1 MEVGLLI
8 KQKLAELKLEQRD
21 LAAAAQVTESYISQL
36 LSLKKL
42 PPAPARTDI
51 YGKIEGFLKLRRGKL
66 AELAEHQRNEGL
78 KKSLVAEPA
87 PLFKDVRK
95 LILRK
100 CATGKERQV
109 RAIFE
114 THPFGE
120 MERLVT
126 QKLLDVVKRVA
137 KDELENE
144 AWLRS
149 VAHLAGRSYE
159 GVRVS
164 ILEFLDTDVYSVSTE
179 HCASFLDPLVE
190 SWDIDLAT
198 FGLEIVLNRRLIS
211 GHAKKVEF
219 VEKEAERT
227 DEEPGLKK
235 FLKYDAVQ
243 ADITEDEIEFLRKL
257 RFKDRQPTALYYY
270 RELQNLRDPLH
281 FRARAVRKSSKKTL
295 RQSQPLGSVAPLHRF
310 RDARGIEKQMQLDGR
325 KGAIKRWDGKRG
337 YRHEK

>member
-21 LAAAAQVTESYISQL
+21 LAVAAQVTESYISQL
-36 LSLKKL
+36 LSRKKL
-42 PPAPARTDI
+42 PPAPSRTDI
-51 YGKIEGFLKLRRGKL
+51 YDKIERFLKLHRGKL

-78 KKSLVAEPA
+78 KKTLTAEPV
-87 PLFKDVRK
+87 PLFKDVRE
-95 LILRK
+95 LILQK
-100 CATGKERQV
+100 CAPGKERQV

-114 THPFGE
+114 THPFGD

-126 QKLLDVVKRVA
+126 QKLLDVVKRGA
-137 KDELENE
+137 KDELDNE

-159 GVRVS
+159 GLRVS
-164 ILEFLDTDVYSVSTE
+164 ILEFLDTDVFSISKE
-179 HCASFLDPLVE
+179 HCSSFLEPLVE

-211 GHAKKVEF
+211 GHAKRVEF
-219 VEKEAERT
+219 VEKDAERAG
-227 DEEPGLKK
+227 EEPGLKK
-235 FLKYDAVQ
+235 FLKFEAVR
-243 ADITEDEIEFLRKL
+243 AHITETEIEFLRKL

-281 FRARAVRKSSKKTL
+281 FRMPSVRKNVK
-295 RQSQPLGSVAPLHRF
+295 RIAGRSQPLGSVAPLHQF
-310 RDARGIEKQMQLDGR
+310 RDAREIEKQLQLDRR
-325 KGAIKRWDGKRG
+325 KGAIRRWDVDRG
-337 YRHEK
+337 SRN

>member
-1 MEVGLLI
+1 MEVGILI

-21 LAAAAQVTESYISQL
+21 LAVAAQVTESYISQL

-42 PPAPARTDI
+42 PPAPGRTDI
-51 YGKIEGFLKLRRGKL
+51 YEKIEKFLKLRRGKL
-66 AELAEHQRNEGL
+66 AELAEHQRKEEI
-78 KKSLVAEPA
+78 KKSLAAEPV
-87 PLFKDVRK
+87 PLLKDVRE
-95 LILRK
+95 LILDK
-100 CATGKERQV
+100 CAAGKERQV

-126 QKLLDVVKRVA
+126 QKLLDVVKKVA

-164 ILEFLDTDVYSVSTE
+164 ILEFLDTDVFSVSKE
-179 HCASFLDPLVE
+179 HCASFLEPLIE
-190 SWDIDLAT
+190 SWDIDIAT
-198 FGLEIVLNRRLIS
+198 FGLEIALNRRLIS

-219 VEKEAERT
+219 VEKEAEPKE
-227 DEEPGLKK
+227 EEPGLKK
-235 FLKYDAVQ
+235 FLKFEAVRT
-243 ADITEDEIEFLRKL
+243 DITEDETEFLRKL
-257 RFKDRQPTALYYY
+257 RFKGKQPTALYYY

-281 FRARAVRKSSKKTL
+281 FRTPSTRRGAKKDL
-295 RQSQPLGSVAPLHRF
+295 GRSQPLGSVAPLHQF
-310 RDARGIEKQMQLDGR
+310 RDARKIEKQLQVDGR
-325 KGAIKRWDGKRG
+325 KGAIRRWDVDRG
-337 YRHEK
+337 SRN

>member
-1 MEVGLLI
+1 MEVGILI

-21 LAAAAQVTESYISQL
+21 LAVAAQVTESYISQL

-42 PPAPARTDI
+42 PPAPGRTDI
-51 YGKIEGFLKLRRGKL
+51 YEKIEKFLKLRRGKL
-66 AELAEHQRNEGL
+66 AELAEHQRKEEI
-78 KKSLVAEPA
+78 KKSLAAEPV
-87 PLFKDVRK
+87 PLLKDVRE
-95 LILRK
+95 LILGK
-100 CATGKERQV
+100 CAHGKERQV

-126 QKLLDVVKRVA
+126 QKLLDVVKKVA

-149 VAHLAGRSYE
+149 VAHLAGKSYE

-164 ILEFLDTDVYSVSTE
+164 ILEFLDTDVFSVSAE
-179 HCASFLDPLVE
+179 HCASFLEPLIE
-190 SWDIDLAT
+190 SWDIDIAT

-211 GHAKKVEF
+211 GHAKRVEF
-219 VEKEAERT
+219 VEKEAEQR

-235 FLKYDAVQ
+235 FLKFEAVR
-243 ADITEDEIEFLRKL
+243 ADITEDEIEFLRRLK
-257 RFKDRQPTALYYY
+257 FKGRQPTALYYY

-281 FRARAVRKSSKKTL
+281 FRTPLNRKGARAKKSL
-295 RQSQPLGSVAPLHRF
+295 GRSQPLGSVAPLHQF
-310 RDARGIEKQMQLDGR
+310 RDARMIEKQLQSDER
-325 KGAIKRWDGKRG
+325 KGAIRRWDVDRG
-337 YRHEK
+337 SRN